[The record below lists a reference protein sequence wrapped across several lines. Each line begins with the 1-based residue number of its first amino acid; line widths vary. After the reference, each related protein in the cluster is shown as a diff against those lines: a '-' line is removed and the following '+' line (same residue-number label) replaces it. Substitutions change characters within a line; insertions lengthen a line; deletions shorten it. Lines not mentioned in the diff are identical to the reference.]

1 MVQSARPSAPPMSS
15 EFIGG
20 GVEETR
26 DHKAV
31 GNELEGAGRREYMQG
46 LLRDLRAMERM
57 VEEGMFER
65 GVSRIGAEQEL
76 FLVDGGY
83 HATGGALKVLDRL
96 DNHFTTELGLF
107 NLEANADS
115 QPFTGKGLSALEAQ
129 LDTLLDQVRDAGAPL
144 GIIPVLAGILPTLGK
159 HDLGLDNMVP
169 KPRYQTLNRAMQAAR
184 GESFN
189 FSIRGIDDLEVRHD
203 TVMVEACNASFQVH
217 LQLAEPERF
226 AHAYNIAQALLA
238 PVLAV
243 SPNSAVLF
251 NRRLWAETR
260 IALFEQACDIRT
272 PGIHLRDSIGRV
284 SFGRGWLRGGVVD
297 LYKEN
302 VSRFRPLVGAEL
314 DPSDDGL
321 NALAEGRVPTMKAL
335 RTHNGTIYRWNRVAY
350 GVSDNGKPHLRIEL
364 RVLPAGP
371 SIIDEV
377 ANAALWLGLMSE
389 LMATVEDVSERMSFD
404 DARNNL
410 YTAAREG
417 MRSRLTWLD
426 GEEVLAQPLLLDRL
440 LPMAEAG
447 LRRQNVDGGDIE
459 RYLGVLEKRGRALK
473 TGASWT
479 LSSLAGMKGRGT
491 PGARLTALTA
501 AMVARQRTRAPVCDW
516 AFAELDERQSA
527 VADYEKV
534 SQLMLTDIYTVRPDD
549 PIELVS
555 ELMAWERVRYVPVE
569 DDKGRLVGL
578 VSYRGVMRHLNEAA
592 KSDGSVDMMAPVSTL
607 MRTDL
612 VTVTP
617 DTPTRDAV
625 RLMRQHRVGALPV
638 VQGEHI
644 VAMLTEEE
652 FVGLASAALSQLPLP
667 ASQTVD

>member
-1 MVQSARPSAPPMSS
+1 MD
-15 EFIGG
+15 
-20 GVEETR
+20 ETR

-31 GNELEGAGRREYMQG
+31 DGQLEGASRREYMQG
-46 LLRDLRAMERM
+46 LLRDLRGMERM
-57 VEEGMFER
+57 VAEGHFER
-65 GVSRIGAEQEL
+65 GVSRIGAEQEM

-83 HATGGALKVLDRL
+83 HATPGALKVLEKL
-96 DNHFTTELGLF
+96 DGHFTTELGLF

-115 QPFTGKGLSALEAQ
+115 QAFSGKGLSLLENQ
-129 LDTLLDQVRDAGAPL
+129 LDTLFEQVRDVGAPM
-144 GIIPVLAGILPTLGK
+144 GIIPVMAGILPTLGK
-159 HDLGLDNMVP
+159 HDLGLENMVP
-169 KPRYQTLNRAMQAAR
+169 KPRYMALNRAMQAAR
-184 GESFN
+184 GEAFN

-226 AHAYNIAQALLA
+226 AHAYNMAQALLA

-260 IALFEQACDIRT
+260 IALFEQSCDIRT
-272 PGIHLRDSIGRV
+272 PGLHLRDTVGRV
-284 SFGRGWLRGGVVD
+284 SFGRNWLKGSVVD

-314 DPSDDGL
+314 GEEDD
-321 NALAEGRVPTMKAL
+321 ALKALEQGRVPTMKAL
-335 RTHNGTIYRWNRVAY
+335 RSHNGTIYRWNRVAY
-350 GVSDNGKPHLRIEL
+350 GISDNGKPHLRIEL

-371 SIIDEV
+371 SIVDEV

-389 LMATVEDVSERMSFD
+389 MMATIEDVSERMSFD

-440 LPMAEAG
+440 LPMAESG
-447 LRRQNVDGGDIE
+447 LKRQNVDEKDITKYLSILE
-459 RYLGVLEKRGRALK
+459 RRARALK

-479 LSSLAGMKGRGT
+479 LSSLSGMKGRGT

-501 AMVARQRTRAPVCDW
+501 AIVARQKTKAPVCDW
-516 AFAELDERQSA
+516 AFAELGERESA

-549 PIELVS
+549 PIALVS

-569 DDKGRLVGL
+569 DEKGRLVGL
-578 VSYRGVMRHLNEAA
+578 VSYRGVMRHL
-592 KSDGSVDMMAPVSTL
+592 SDLAHNPGGDMMGPVSSI
-607 MRTDL
+607 MRTNL

-625 RLMRQHRVGALPV
+625 RLMRQHRIGALPV

-652 FVGLASAALSQLPLP
+652 FVGLASTALSQLPLP
-667 ASQTVD
+667 ASQTTD

>member
-1 MVQSARPSAPPMSS
+1 
-15 EFIGG
+15 
-20 GVEETR
+20 
-26 DHKAV
+26 
-31 GNELEGAGRREYMQG
+31 
-46 LLRDLRAMERM
+46 
-57 VEEGMFER
+57 
-65 GVSRIGAEQEL
+65 
-76 FLVDGGY
+76 
-83 HATGGALKVLDRL
+83 
-96 DNHFTTELGLF
+96 
-107 NLEANADS
+107 
-115 QPFTGKGLSALEAQ
+115 
-129 LDTLLDQVRDAGAPL
+129 
-144 GIIPVLAGILPTLGK
+144 
-159 HDLGLDNMVP
+159 MVP
-169 KPRYQTLNRAMQAAR
+169 KPRYMALNRAMQAAR
-184 GESFN
+184 GEAFN

-226 AHAYNIAQALLA
+226 AHAYNMAQALLA

-260 IALFEQACDIRT
+260 IALFEQSCDIRT
-272 PGIHLRDSIGRV
+272 PGLHLRDTVGRV
-284 SFGRGWLRGGVVD
+284 SFGRNWLKGSVVD

-314 DPSDDGL
+314 GEEDD
-321 NALAEGRVPTMKAL
+321 ALKALDQGRVPTMKAL
-335 RTHNGTIYRWNRVAY
+335 RSHNGTIYRWNRVAY
-350 GVSDNGKPHLRIEL
+350 GISDNGKPHLRIEL

-371 SIIDEV
+371 SIVDEV

-389 LMATVEDVSERMSFD
+389 MMATIEDVSERMSFD

-440 LPMAEAG
+440 LPMAESG
-447 LRRQNVDGGDIE
+447 LKRQNVDEKDITKYLSILE
-459 RYLGVLEKRGRALK
+459 RRARALK

-479 LSSLAGMKGRGT
+479 LSSLSGMNGRGT

-501 AMVARQRTRAPVCDW
+501 AIVARQKTKAPVCDW
-516 AFAELDERQSA
+516 AFAELGERESA

-549 PIELVS
+549 PIALVS

-569 DDKGRLVGL
+569 DEKGRLVGL
-578 VSYRGVMRHLNEAA
+578 VSYRGVMRHL
-592 KSDGSVDMMAPVSTL
+592 SDLARNDGGDLMGPVSSI
-607 MRTDL
+607 MRTNL

-652 FVGLASAALSQLPLP
+652 FVGLASTALSQLPLP
-667 ASQTVD
+667 ASQTAD